1 MFTVYSQYNDWYR
14 KDKKIMKKL
23 ALDVGD
29 KTIGVAVSDA
39 LNITAQGVTTIERV
53 GIRKDSGKVMD
64 YIREFGCDTVVIGLP
79 KKLDGTDSP
88 QTEKVYEFKTMLENK
103 MRSSGMADVK
113 IEFYDE
119 RLTTVMAEKVL
130 IEADVSRGKR
140 KKVIDKQAAVIILQ
154 GYLASL

>member
-1 MFTVYSQYNDWYR
+1 
-14 KDKKIMKKL
+14 MKKL

-53 GIRKDSGKVMD
+53 GIRKDAGKVMD
-64 YIREFGCDTVVIGLP
+64 YIREFDCDTVVIGLP
-79 KKLDGTDSP
+79 RRLDGTDSP
-88 QTEKVYEFKTMLENK
+88 QTEKVYEFRSMLENK
-103 MRSSGMADVK
+103 MRSSGMSDIKV
-113 IEFYDE
+113 EYYDE

-130 IEADVSRGKR
+130 IEADVSRKGR

-154 GYLASL
+154 GYLDKNSLV

>member
-1 MFTVYSQYNDWYR
+1 MFTVYSQYNEWYR

-103 MRSSGMADVK
+103 MRSSSMADVK

>member
-1 MFTVYSQYNDWYR
+1 
-14 KDKKIMKKL
+14 MKKL

-79 KKLDGTDSP
+79 KKLVGNDSP
-88 QTEKVYEFKTMLENK
+88 QTEKVYEFKKMLENK
-103 MRSSGMADVK
+103 MRSSGMADIK

>member
-1 MFTVYSQYNDWYR
+1 MFTVYSQYNEWYR

-79 KKLDGTDSP
+79 KMLDGTDSP